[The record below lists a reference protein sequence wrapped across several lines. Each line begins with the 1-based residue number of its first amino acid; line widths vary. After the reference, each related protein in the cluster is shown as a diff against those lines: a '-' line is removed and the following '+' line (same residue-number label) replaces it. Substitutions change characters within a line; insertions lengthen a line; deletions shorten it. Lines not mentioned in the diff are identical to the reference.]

1 MKFLIPIILSLGI
14 VSAPSKAS
22 TLIPTESYSSELLN
36 KYCSYIVGIPYAS
49 DDFTDAEWDR
59 FVFCREQ
66 LRLR

>member
-1 MKFLIPIILSLGI
+1 MSIWGLM
-14 VSAPSKAS
+14 SAPAKGS

-49 DDFTDAEWDR
+49 DDFSNEEWDR

-66 LRLR
+66 LKLR

>member
-1 MKFLIPIILSLGI
+1 MKFLLRFIIGLGI
-14 VSAPSKAS
+14 VSGTANAS

-36 KYCSYIVGIPYAS
+36 KYCSYIVGVPYAS